1 MFILKELFAATPA
14 VLTVIGM
21 AKNCGKTVTMN
32 YLQRRLRDGGRVLG
46 LLSIG
51 VDGESFDALTGLP
64 KPSVVVEPG
73 TLVAT
78 AEKVLDGSGRWE
90 RLTTTAVHTPLGRVV
105 ILRAETVN
113 RVVLAGPSKNQ
124 DVQAVLAAL
133 AGLGAKCVLIDGAF
147 DRQSPADPL
156 VSDRVVLA
164 TGATLSRDLNCL
176 VAMTRCRVE
185 QLTLPACGAEYGE
198 LAGRSRAK
206 VGLLAGG
213 GLRELCA
220 PTALLSGGEW
230 QAILKDGCEAV
241 FLKGAAGEGLGEA
254 LLATARPPV
263 VIVQDGGK
271 IFMEAVLWERLRQRG
286 IRFQAER
293 PIRLLAVTVNP
304 VLPGCAGLDPEVLL
318 AAMGKALAPLP
329 VIDVVREKRFA

>member
-1 MFILKELFAATPA
+1 MATPA

-32 YLQRRLRDGGRVLG
+32 YLQKMLRDGGRVLG

-51 VDGESFDALTGLP
+51 VDGESFDALTRLP
-64 KPSVVVEPG
+64 KPAVVVEPG

-78 AEKVLDGSGRWE
+78 AEKVLDGCGLWE
-90 RLTTTAVHTPLGRVV
+90 RLTTTAVSTPLGRVV
-105 ILRAETVN
+105 IMRAQAAN
-113 RVVLAGPSKNQ
+113 RVVLAGPSKNE
-124 DVQAVLAAL
+124 DVKTVLAAL
-133 AGLGAKCVLIDGAF
+133 TDLGAGCALIDGAF

-156 VSDRVVLA
+156 VSGQVVLA
-164 TGATLSRDLNCL
+164 TGATLSRDLNRL

-185 QLTLPACGAEYGE
+185 QLTLPACGAEYRE
-198 LAGRSRAK
+198 LAGRSQAK
-206 VGLLAGG
+206 VGLLTGG
-213 GLRELCA
+213 ELRELGA

-254 LLATARPPV
+254 LLAAARPPV

-271 IFMEAVLWERLRQRG
+271 IFMQAPLWERLRRRDV
-286 IRFQAER
+286 RFQAER
-293 PIRLLAVTVNP
+293 AIRLLAVTVNP
-304 VLPGCAGLDPEVLL
+304 VLPGSRGLDPDELL
-318 AAMGKALAPLP
+318 TAMGKALDPLP
-329 VIDVVREKRFA
+329 VIDVVRERRLA